1 MGCSVPWKGIPDFS
15 WKSLH
20 FLSDLKE
27 TPSDTFRR
35 TMENRSNYTYRY
47 RAPLPERESGAFC
60 HWTKRATTRKKK
72 RKKGR
77 KGGEEEE
84 EGRSRKIPVALSS
97 GFFRVVRPRKPGY
110 RLILLIVLPRTRP
123 RISWTGKFVYTVAQK
138 YPDTCFFSTRC
149 AWIEDQR
156 WKTRLCYGRVIFILT
171 SCVMNSASKLFWHSP
186 VELNTPFSN
195 TLEYLIPATRIN
207 IN

>member
-60 HWTKRATTRKKK
+60 DWTKRAATRKKK

-77 KGGEEEE
+77 KGEE

-97 GFFRVVRPRKPGY
+97 SFFRVVRPRKPGY

-138 YPDTCFFSTRC
+138 YPDHLLLFDKVYLNWRPKMKSTTVLQKSNLHSHILCNEFLFETILAFACRIKHAFF
-149 AWIEDQR
+149 
-156 WKTRLCYGRVIFILT
+156 
-171 SCVMNSASKLFWHSP
+171 
-186 VELNTPFSN
+186 
-195 TLEYLIPATRIN
+195 
-207 IN
+207 

>member
-35 TMENRSNYTYRY
+35 TMENRSNYAYRY

-60 HWTKRATTRKKK
+60 HWTKRAATRKKK

-77 KGGEEEE
+77 KGEGEE

-97 GFFRVVRPRKPGY
+97 SFFRVVRPRKPGY

-156 WKTRLCYGRVIFILT
+156 WKTRLCYRRVIFILT
-171 SCVMNSASKLFWHSP
+171 SCVMNSVSKLFWHSP

-195 TLEYLIPATRIN
+195 TLEYLIPVTRIN